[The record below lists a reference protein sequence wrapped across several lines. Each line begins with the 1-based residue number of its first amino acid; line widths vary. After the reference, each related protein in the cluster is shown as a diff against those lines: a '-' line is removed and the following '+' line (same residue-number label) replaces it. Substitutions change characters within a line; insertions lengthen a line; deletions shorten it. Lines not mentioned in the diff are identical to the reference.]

1 VKHVFLID
9 GSGFIFR
16 AYHGL
21 PPMTRPDGTP
31 VNAVYGFTNMMLKL
45 VEDTDADYIAV
56 VFDRARKTFRSD
68 IYPEYKAHR
77 PPPPDD
83 LIPQFEL
90 VREATRAMGL
100 KAVDMEGFEADDLI
114 ATYARQATEA
124 GAKVTIVSSDKDLM
138 QLVNDNVTM
147 YDAMKN
153 RIIGVNEVHDKFG
166 VGPDRVIDVQALAG
180 DSSDNVPGVAGVGLD
195 TASHFINE
203 FDDLDNLLNAADKH
217 EETTEQVAETISAL
231 EQEIFQLAGKAF
243 KISATKELVEVFDD
257 LNLLKPVK
265 EGADLKVTAPILKEL
280 VEAGCEIAELV
291 VRWRFLRKVI
301 STLLKKIA
309 DQADQARLSKE
320 LVTLRLDVPVDVP
333 LAEFDVREPDTSK
346 LLDFLKEQSFRSLAA
361 KISSRGM
368 SIGDNGD
375 GKASKKSEVYAKA
388 EYELVQTEA
397 ALQAWIDEAFAAG
410 QVTIDTETTSL
421 DSMTAD
427 LVGVSLCVTPG
438 RACYI
443 PLAHKG
449 TAPQGGF
456 DFGDSEDAP
465 DSGAPDQ
472 IDLAR
477 AVQMLKPL
485 FEDLG
490 VLKIGQN
497 IKYDMQILAQ
507 DRYDIALAPVDD
519 TMVLS
524 YVLES
529 GLHGHGMDDLARLF
543 LGAETIKFKDVVGTG
558 KSKVTF
564 DYVELDKALDY
575 AAEDADITAKL
586 YKMLKPRI
594 AAERMTSV
602 YETLER
608 ALIPV
613 LVKMEAQ
620 GIKCDAAQ
628 LKDLSDDFARRLA
641 ELQVKIYDLA
651 GEDFNI
657 ASPKQLGEI
666 LFDKLGFEGGKKG
679 KTGAYAT
686 GADILEGLAA
696 DGHDLP
702 KLVLEWRQ
710 LAKLKST
717 YTDAL
722 IKQINPNT
730 GRVHT
735 SFSMAAT
742 TTGRLASS
750 DPNLQNIPI
759 RTEEGRKIRKTFIA
773 EPGHQLLSADYS
785 QIELRLLAHVADIGA
800 LKEAFHSGADIHAMT
815 ASEVFGVPIEGMDP
829 MIRRNAKAINFGII
843 YGISA
848 FGLARQLDI
857 SRSEAKE
864 YIEAYFEKFPGIRKF
879 MDDTKAY
886 AAEHGYVTT
895 LFGRKCHVPGINDKN
910 PMRRGFSERA
920 AINAPIQGGA
930 ADIIKRAM
938 VRIPLALKD
947 AGLSARML
955 LQVHDELIFEVPDD
969 EAEATKALV
978 KSVMENAADLDVPLV
993 VDVGLGQN
1001 WGEAH

>member
-1 VKHVFLID
+1 
-9 GSGFIFR
+9 
-16 AYHGL
+16 
-21 PPMTRPDGTP
+21 MTRPDGTP
-31 VNAVYGFTNMMLKL
+31 VNAVYGFTNMLLKL
-45 VEDTDADYIAV
+45 VEDTDADHIAV

-77 PPPPDD
+77 SPPPDD

-90 VREATRAMGL
+90 VRDATWAMGL
-100 KAVDMEGFEADDLI
+100 KPVDMEGYEADDLI

-138 QLVNDNVTM
+138 QLVNENVTM

-153 RIIGVNEVHDKFG
+153 RTIGPDQVFEKFG

-180 DSSDNVPGVAGVGLD
+180 DSSDNVPGVEGIGVK
-195 TASHFINE
+195 TAALLINE
-203 FDDLDNLLNAADKH
+203 YGDLEGVLANA
-217 EETTEQVAETISAL
+217 Q
-231 EQEIFQLAGKAF
+231 
-243 KISATKELVEVFDD
+243 
-257 LNLLKPVK
+257 NVK
-265 EGADLKVTAPILKEL
+265 QPKRRERLME
-280 VEAGCEIAELV
+280 
-291 VRWRFLRKVI
+291 
-301 STLLKKIA
+301 
-309 DQADQARLSKE
+309 QADAARVSKE
-320 LVTLRLDVPVDVP
+320 LVTLCQDVPVDVP
-333 LAEFDVREPDTSK
+333 LEDFDVSEPDTSK
-346 LLDFLKEQSFRSLAA
+346 LIDFLEDQSFKSLAN
-361 KISSRGM
+361 KVMSRGM

-375 GKASKKSEVYAKA
+375 GKAAKDSQVYAKA
-388 EYELVQTEA
+388 EYELVQSEA
-397 ALQAWIDEAFAAG
+397 ALQAWIDEAFNAG
-410 QVTIDTETTSL
+410 EVTIDTETTSL
-421 DSMTAD
+421 DAMTAD
-427 LVGVSLCVTPG
+427 LVGVSLCVSPG

-449 TAPQGGF
+449 PASQGGF
-456 DFGDSEDAP
+456 DFGDGDDGA
-465 DSGAPDQ
+465 DSGAPEQ
-472 IDLAR
+472 VALNK

-485 FEDLG
+485 LEDPG

-497 IKYDMQILAQ
+497 IKYDCQVLAQ
-507 DRYDIALAPVDD
+507 DRYDIDLSPVDD

-529 GLHGHGMDDLARLF
+529 GLHAHGMDELARLH
-543 LGAETIKFKDVVGTG
+543 LGVETIKFKDVVGSG
-558 KSKVTF
+558 KNKLTF
-564 DYVELDKALDY
+564 DQVDLDKALDY

-586 YKMLKPRI
+586 YKLLKPRI
-594 AAERMTSV
+594 AAERMTTV

-613 LVKMEAQ
+613 LVKMESE
-620 GIKCDAAQ
+620 GIKCDAKE
-628 LKDLSDDFARRLA
+628 LTRLSDDFAKRLS
-641 ELQVKIYDLA
+641 ELQIEIYELA

-666 LFDKLGFEGGKKG
+666 LFDKMAIEGGKKG

-686 GADILEGLAA
+686 GAEILEGLAA
-696 DGHDLP
+696 DGHDIAAR
-702 KLVLEWRQ
+702 VLDWRQ

-759 RTEEGRKIRKTFIA
+759 RSEEGRKIRKAFIA
-773 EPGHQLLSADYS
+773 EPGHTLISADYS

-800 LKEAFHSGADIHAMT
+800 LKDAFHSGLDIHAMT
-815 ASEVFGVPIEGMDP
+815 ASEVFGVPVLGMDP

-857 SRSEAKE
+857 SRTEAKE
-864 YIEAYFEKFPGIRKF
+864 YIEAYFEKFPGIRAY
-879 MDDTKAY
+879 MDNTKAF

-895 LFGRKCHVPGINDKN
+895 LFGRKCHVTGINDKN
-910 PMRRGFSERA
+910 PMKRGFSERA

-938 VRIPLALKD
+938 VRVPHALAD
-947 AGLSARML
+947 AGLKARML

-969 EAEATKALV
+969 EAEATAALV
-978 KSVMENAADLDVPLV
+978 KSVMENAASLDVPLE